1 MDNKNIRF
9 FMSGF
14 LAGTA
19 FIFLLIFIPAYL
31 SRGNEITRMKT
42 FGNIKITPFEVDPKI
57 LLGVGESL
65 VIQKD
70 QEPVLTLYFNYEK
83 QLTDLNFLNDEKPL
97 FSASMS
103 KDLKDWQFFDYGDY
117 ETGAV
122 YYDKNCDGMFDTCG
136 MGKDRFIFFNKEW
149 VKIDDIKKDGTA
161 VVDNENTRREF
172 VFDKENS
179 WVEKTQDP
187 NKIPEPNEPRSE
199 TE

>member
-1 MDNKNIRF
+1 
-9 FMSGF
+9 MSGF
-14 LAGTA
+14 LAGTS

-31 SRGNEITRMKT
+31 SRGNEITSMKT

-70 QEPVLTLYFNYEK
+70 QEPIITLYFDYSKRFNS
-83 QLTDLNFLNDEKPL
+83 LTFIHSKKPL
-97 FSASMS
+97 FSAWMS

-117 ETGAV
+117 EIGVV
-122 YYDKNCDGMFDTCG
+122 YHDKNCDGMFDTCG

-161 VVDNENTRREF
+161 VVDNEIINREY
-172 VFDKENS
+172 VFDKENG
-179 WVEKTQDP
+179 WVEKP
-187 NKIPEPNEPRSE
+187 PE
-199 TE
+199 